1 MAALYKTGEVNAS
14 ALNMRASPGGKILR
28 VLTRNTEI
36 EIIEAAGDWLK
47 IQFAGQTGFVSSQ
60 YVRVEPA
67 AQDEPK
73 APVEPDAQIEPKAP
87 VELERKQSPVSRT
100 ETGFVSVDFL
110 NLRVEPDGN
119 VLDILTEGMALKIL
133 EIRGDWMCVTVRGLT
148 GYVKKAYV
156 KIKSPEKLPPPVEPS
171 TIAGFHFE
179 GDSAVAP
186 DGVHFGHRFKGG
198 LFNNGQTGI
207 SDFIDKNSTRFLDC
221 AGSLLR
227 VMAAVSQNEGKY
239 EAINTWDNA
248 FLSFGIFQWTSG
260 VGSAAGELPALI
272 HQLQERYPE
281 TFHQYF
287 GVYNL
292 GITPIQAASASPANG
307 YFTLSGTSLIVPAAK
322 AALRSLPWA
331 YRFWLS
337 GQDDNVREVQTRH
350 AMERIHLFY
359 HNDHRKIGNFFVSDY
374 VTSEY
379 GVALM
384 LDEHVNR
391 PGHVPLIMSNAVK
404 LLRGQVAVD
413 EPQSWGDN
421 EERLLLQKYL
431 NLRLRTSMTD
441 SAKRAESI
449 ARYVKKGL
457 LTDKRHSFS

>member
-1 MAALYKTGEVNAS
+1 MTALNKTGEVNAS

-28 VLTRNTEI
+28 VLPRNTEI

-47 IQFAGQTGFVSSQ
+47 VQFAGQTGFVSSQ
-60 YVRVEPA
+60 YVRI
-67 AQDEPK
+67 
-73 APVEPDAQIEPKAP
+73 EPDVGIEREVRIEPEVRIESETK
-87 VELERKQSPVSRT
+87 RSPVSGT
-100 ETGFVSVDFL
+100 ETGFVNVDFL
-110 NLRVEPDGN
+110 NFRKEPDGT
-119 VLDILTEGMALKIL
+119 VLDILAEGTALKIL
-133 EIRGDWMCVTVRGLT
+133 GISGEWLCVSVRGLT
-148 GYVKKAYV
+148 GYVKKEYV
-156 KIKSPEKLPPPVEPS
+156 DIREPEKLPPPVEPS

-179 GDSAVAP
+179 GDSAAAP
-186 DGVHFGHRFKGG
+186 DGVHFGRRFKGG

-207 SDFIDKNSTRFLDC
+207 SDFINKNSTRFLDC
-221 AGSLLR
+221 SGSLLR

-239 EAINTWDNA
+239 EAFNTWDNA

-272 HQLQERYPE
+272 HQLRERYPE
-281 TFHQYF
+281 TFQQYF
-287 GVYNL
+287 GAYNL
-292 GITPIQAASASPANG
+292 GITPIQAASAFPANG

-337 GQDDNVREVQTRH
+337 GQDDNVREIQTRH

-379 GVALM
+379 GLALM

-431 NLRLRTSMTD
+431 NLRARSTMTD
-441 SAKRAESI
+441 SKQRADNI
-449 ARYVKKGL
+449 ANYVKKDRL
-457 LTDKRHSFS
+457 SDKRHSFS